1 MKLTEIQIDCHGVWR
16 DLTLSL
22 RPHNLNVIYGPN
34 EAGKT
39 TLREF
44 IGGVLFGFSRNG
56 GPSATAGAARL
67 PAAGSLLIEDES
79 GGHRI
84 HRAAV
89 GDSACESCVVAD
101 DAARPAAGVLN
112 GYLKGIDARIFEQ
125 VFAVGLR
132 ELMELSTLSG
142 DDVAQHLF
150 GLTLGPPGARI
161 LAAARRAGERQ
172 NRLIDPL
179 QQEGDLVRLFERQD
193 QLTARLGE
201 LGQLHERHADWSV
214 RRDQLEREIADLRKR
229 HAGIGEQLRGHE
241 FLERVWGPWDR
252 IRDCRREL
260 EGLPEVAEF
269 PERGLER
276 LERLDNEIAAAAE
289 NRDRLLAEVRQSRED
304 GLRPPE
310 VAQWRAHAAAMRGF
324 VEQRDWLEGLTRRRD
339 EARLLADRR
348 EHEFAEASRPLGPRW
363 TAAQI
368 ERADVSAA
376 AQRRLSGTAESFVAA
391 LRRRKAIHRNC
402 RRIAHTCRDL
412 KESLAESLHD
422 LDGRSIDAALAEARS
437 RVGGLNLQATLKLK
451 EVELVQRLNGFEQ
464 HRARLAPQLSL
475 PRWVYVV
482 LGVFGFMGVIL
493 AGWGL
498 VAGVAT
504 SGIAGAIYVMLGV
517 TCGGLAWGLKTQYE
531 GEAQG
536 RLADIEQ
543 ASAAVTA
550 ELHAVRESIRQAGGA
565 WAELEQPET
574 REQGSDTAV
583 ADARPDADPVSS
595 PAGASPGSS
604 PGHAAPASA
613 PSVHGPAELICHAQD
628 QIAALVELA
637 ASQRRL
643 RGMRRKLAGARR
655 KLQTA
660 RREAATARANWTEL
674 LATLNLPESLPV
686 DEALGAWQVL
696 IGAAERRAAWEQAA
710 HELQTVSDLW
720 EGYRQRMQELA
731 RRLPKGDRAVSDPL
745 ATLDAWR
752 DELAALERGQS
763 ERRELRSRLRTR
775 QREAREFN
783 RRAENLKLKRN
794 ALLVQGG
801 AGNRDEFEDRARSF
815 ARRVFLKDQIHDAE
829 ADLDAACSDH
839 GELALVEE
847 DLERFD
853 PRENSEC
860 IDMLRREQA
869 DLERDLER
877 AFEHLGG
884 VKREIEALENDNQAT
899 KVRFELRQV
908 EDELRLLAREWAV
921 CEAAAACIDDVRREF
936 ERTHQPLA
944 LAETARLFSRITRG
958 KYRHVWA
965 PLGER
970 RLVVEDDQGRSFP
983 VQSLSRGTR
992 EQLLLAVRLAV
1003 VKKLAGEGVVL
1014 PVILDDAIVNFDE
1027 DRASAAV
1034 ELLLEL
1040 AGHGQQVLFLTCHK
1054 HLAQLFAAQG
1064 IEPVWLPAPA
1074 TAIPA
1079 HEEKRRAG

>member
-16 DLTLSL
+16 NLTLAL

-56 GPSATAGAARL
+56 GPSAAAGAGRL

-89 GDSACESCVVAD
+89 EDSACESCVVAD
-101 DAARPAAGVLN
+101 DASRPAAGVLD
-112 GYLKGIDARIFEQ
+112 GYLKGIDAGVFER
-125 VFAVGLR
+125 VYAVGLR

-142 DDVAQHLF
+142 DDVARHLF
-150 GLTLGPPGARI
+150 GLSLGPPGARI
-161 LAAARRAGERQ
+161 LEAARRVDERR

-179 QQEGDLVRLFERQD
+179 QQEGELVRLFERQD
-193 QLTARLGE
+193 QLTARLAE
-201 LGQLHERHADWSV
+201 LEQLHERHAEWSL

-260 EGLPEVAEF
+260 EGLSEVAEF

-276 LERLDNEIAAAAE
+276 LERLENEIAAAAE
-289 NRDRLLAEVRQSRED
+289 NRDRLLAEVRQSREE
-304 GLRPPE
+304 GLRPAE
-310 VAQWRAHAAAMRGF
+310 VAQWRAHAPAMRGF
-324 VEQRDWLEGLTRRRD
+324 VEQRDWLAGLSGRRD
-339 EARLLADRR
+339 EAKLLADRR
-348 EHEFAEASRPLGPRW
+348 QREFAEACQPLGPGW

-391 LRRRKAIHRNC
+391 LRRRTAIRRKC
-402 RRIAHTCRDL
+402 RRIAHTWRDL

-422 LDGRSIDAALAEARS
+422 LDGRSIDAALADARA
-437 RVGGLNLQATLKLK
+437 RVGGLNQQATLKLK
-451 EVELVQRLNGFEQ
+451 EVELVQRLNGLEQ
-464 HRARLAPQLSL
+464 HRQRLAPQLTL

-493 AGWGL
+493 AGWGV

-504 SGIAGAIYVMLGV
+504 SGIAGAIYAMLGI

-531 GEAQG
+531 GEAQA
-536 RLADIEQ
+536 RLAGIEQ
-543 ASAAVTA
+543 ASAAVVA
-550 ELHAVRESIRQAGGA
+550 ELAAVRESIRQAGGA
-565 WAELEQPET
+565 WAELEQTET
-574 REQGSDTAV
+574 REKSGET
-583 ADARPDADPVSS
+583 ADAESRTATAPPP
-595 PAGASPGSS
+595 PAP
-604 PGHAAPASA
+604 
-613 PSVHGPAELICHAQD
+613 GPAELICHAQD
-628 QIAALVELA
+628 QITALVELA

-643 RGMRRKLAGARR
+643 RGVRRKLAGARR

-660 RREAATARANWTEL
+660 RREAATARANWTDL
-674 LATLNLPESLPV
+674 LAGLGFPESLSV
-686 DEALGAWQVL
+686 DEALAVWQLL
-696 IGAAERRAAWEQAA
+696 IVAAERLAAWKQAA
-710 HELQTVSDLW
+710 HELQTVAGIW
-720 EGYRQRMQELA
+720 EGYRQRMQELG
-731 RRLPKGDRAVSDPL
+731 RRLPTGEAAVSDPL
-745 ATLDAWR
+745 AALDAWR
-752 DELAALERGQS
+752 DELAALDRGQG
-763 ERRELRSRLRTR
+763 ERRELRSRLRAR

-801 AGNRDEFEDRARSF
+801 AAGRDEFEDRARSF
-815 ARRVFLKDQIHDAE
+815 ARRVFLKDQMRDAE
-829 ADLDAACSDH
+829 TDLDAACTGN

-847 DLERFD
+847 DLQRFD

-860 IDMLRREQA
+860 IEMLRMEQA

-899 KVRFELRQV
+899 KVRFELREV
-908 EDELRLLAREWAV
+908 EDQLRTLAREWAV
-921 CEAAAACIDDVRREF
+921 CEAAAASIDDIRREF
-936 ERTHQPLA
+936 ERTHQPQA
-944 LAETARLFSRITRG
+944 LAEAARLFSRITRG

-970 RLVVEDDQGRSFP
+970 RLIVEDDQGRNFP

-1003 VKKLAGEGVVL
+1003 VKKLAGEGVLL

-1040 AGHGQQVLFLTCHK
+1040 AGQGQQVLFLTCHK
-1054 HLAQLFAAQG
+1054 HLVQLFAAHG
-1064 IEPVWLPAPA
+1064 IDPVWLPAPA
-1074 TAIPA
+1074 TATA
-1079 HEEKRRAG
+1079 VTAEEKRRAG